1 MAKSQGRRG
10 VRGFQG
16 PAGRSGKKGPK
27 GAAGKTGATGA
38 RGIVG
43 HVRPVGA
50 LTRSDR
56 MEVLTLVH
64 REVNEIYK
72 ELEVQMKRMAQLQAQ
87 LDGVLSTVQ
96 QRTGTPR

>member
-1 MAKSQGRRG
+1 
-10 VRGFQG
+10 
-16 PAGRSGKKGPK
+16 
-27 GAAGKTGATGA
+27 
-38 RGIVG
+38 
-43 HVRPVGA
+43 VGA